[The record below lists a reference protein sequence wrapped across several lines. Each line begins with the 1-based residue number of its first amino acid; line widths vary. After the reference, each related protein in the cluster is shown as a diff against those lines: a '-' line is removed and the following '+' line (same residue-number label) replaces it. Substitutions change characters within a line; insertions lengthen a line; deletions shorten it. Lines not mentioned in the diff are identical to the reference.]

1 MDTHGIHVDH
11 VRIGDMGERHVYY
24 TGCYYIAQ
32 RIVCMEFIVYHTIR
46 AVSCYLA
53 HLFQNGLLAC
63 GQWPLAKISC
73 YLAQLFQN
81 GLWPCGQWPLAKV
94 AQFF

>member
-11 VRIGDMGERHVYY
+11 VLIGDMGERHVCY

-32 RIVCMEFIVYHTIR
+32 RIVCMEFVVYHTIR

-53 HLFQNGLLAC
+53 HFFPWAVGLWAVAI
-63 GQWPLAKISC
+63 GKDSC
-73 YLAQLFQN
+73 YLAQLFRN